1 MRILAVAIA
10 PRLAWEHNMKRDAI
24 YTNKRDL
31 ASVVTLYHQCRMP
44 ICFETTYMY
53 SLNYYGLG
61 WVCGLKTD
69 VNSLSDTS
77 METHMPALHAL
88 RGMFTNIHLI
98 NADAIADII
107 RDNTRKSTWNIMSL
121 LLRKEI

>member
-1 MRILAVAIA
+1 
-10 PRLAWEHNMKRDAI
+10 MKREAI
-24 YTNKRDL
+24 NTNKRDL

-69 VNSLSDTS
+69 VNSSSDAL
-77 METHMPALHAL
+77 MATHMPALRAL
-88 RGMFTNIHLI
+88 RGMFTNIHLN
-98 NADAIADII
+98 NAAAIAAIM

-121 LLRKEI
+121 LLRK